1 MAFLR
6 KEVPFGENPQKTK
19 KILYRIDDPFMA
31 FYYRFIEP
39 NKSMIALERGNIAKK
54 FINDG
59 FNGHVAEV
67 WERFMKTYPKVEDLA
82 AASEDDVLK
91 LWQGLGVLLTSPQP
105 SCCCHT
111 DCRARSF
118 P

>member
-39 NKSMIALERGNIAKK
+39 NKSMIALGRGNIAKK

-67 WERFMKTYPKVEDLA
+67 WEDC
-82 AASEDDVLK
+82 ASWLSV
-91 LWQGLGVLLTSPQP
+91 VAT
-105 SCCCHT
+105 
-111 DCRARSF
+111 
-118 P
+118 